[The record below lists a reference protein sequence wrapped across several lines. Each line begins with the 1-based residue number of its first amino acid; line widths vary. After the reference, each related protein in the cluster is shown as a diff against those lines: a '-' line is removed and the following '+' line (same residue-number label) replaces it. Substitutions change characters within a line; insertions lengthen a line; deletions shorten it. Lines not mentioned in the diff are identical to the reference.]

1 MKLPA
6 GGLYAITDSEMQ
18 GDALER
24 AVAAAI
30 AGGAA
35 LIQYRDKTTDRRRR
49 LRDGERLRNLC
60 RDADIGLIINDDVE
74 LAAALNADGVH
85 LGADDMPL
93 AEARARLG
101 KDAII
106 GVSCYDSLACAEQA
120 AASGADYVAF
130 GSFYPSST
138 KPGAVRAPI
147 DLLRAARGLRVPVI
161 AIGGI
166 TPVNGQALINAGA
179 HFLAVISGVFGTGDI
194 QRAAQSYADLFATTP
209 GSQWRPADVQH
220 ESPAADRRRSP

>member
-6 GGLYAITDSEMQ
+6 GGLYAITASETR
-18 GDALER
+18 GDALEH

-30 AGGAA
+30 AGGAT

-49 LRDGERLRNLC
+49 LRDGGRLQKLC
-60 RDADIGLIINDDVE
+60 RDAGIGLIINDDVE

-85 LGADDMPL
+85 LGVDDISL
-93 AEARARLG
+93 VEARARLG
-101 KDAII
+101 KNTII
-106 GVSCYDSLACAEQA
+106 GVSCYDSLACAELA
-120 AASGADYVAF
+120 AKSGADYVAF

-147 DLLRAARGLRVPVI
+147 DLLRAARGLHVPVV

-166 TPVNGQALINAGA
+166 TPANGKALIDAGA
-179 HFLAVISGVFGTGDI
+179 DFLAVVSGVF
-194 QRAAQSYADLFATTP
+194 A
-209 GSQWRPADVQH
+209 
-220 ESPAADRRRSP
+220 AADIELAACAYARLFNRH